1 MASGKIWGLTGLIS
15 ASNYI
20 EQQPNGIGENDS
32 HLSPTPWGNCMST
45 STPPDRFWTQRAIS
59 LLEIV
64 STRAS
69 YIAIAIAI
77 SGGAVVLSGST
88 LPSSP
93 GLKILLFA
101 ILALAALCFA
111 LGLVLSL
118 RYPTIGLWPP
128 PVAGSWQFW
137 FVWVSYTVSGIGV
150 AVIGVLDWGTLGLDH
165 WLIRAIGVAGL
176 LFAVP
181 FNEWGMRTLSDHQ
194 TLGLEG
200 ELITDGPY
208 HYSRNPQYV
217 AEIVTYLGVVLITNS
232 LLAAMI
238 CLLVIIWFLMAP
250 RAEEPWLA
258 RQFGE
263 RYEEYCRRVPRFL
276 GPVNQR

>member
-1 MASGKIWGLTGLIS
+1 MGLTGLIT

-45 STPPDRFWTQRAIS
+45 STPPDRLWTQRAIS

-111 LGLVLSL
+111 LGLAVSL

-128 PVAGSWQFW
+128 PAAGSWQFW
-137 FVWVSYTVSGIGV
+137 FVWVSYTVSGIGI

-181 FNEWGMRTLSDHQ
+181 FNEWSMRTLSDHQ
-194 TLGLEG
+194 TLGLQG

-208 HYSRNPQYV
+208 RYSRNPQYV
-217 AEIVTYLGVVLITNS
+217 AEILTYLGVVLITNS
-232 LLAAMI
+232 LLAAVI
-238 CLLVIIWFLMAP
+238 GSLVILWFLMAP
-250 RAEEPWLA
+250 LAEEPWLA

-263 RYEEYCRRVPRFL
+263 RFEEYSRQVPRFL